1 MALRPELMNSFH
13 DAHGGVVMAL
23 ADVALAV
30 AAITR
35 DGAARG
41 AITVDLSV
49 SFLGPGKGT
58 LRAEARCLRAG
69 RSLAFSE
76 GEILDADGSLVAKAI
91 GHLQAAPLT
100 SLPPRSS
107 GTTVRWSFRAAHS
120 TSRSRPRSRIIRPT
134 RLAERQAIASVPSW
148 SMRAASA
155 VSESSQP
162 GALRVKW
169 ETRWPAP

>member
-1 MALRPELMNSFH
+1 VTLSELIGRPVPFAEFLGIQIVGNEPGKARLTMALRPELMNSFH

-30 AAITR
+30 AAITQ
-35 DGAARG
+35 DGSARG

-76 GEILDADGSLVAKAI
+76 GEILDAEGHLVAKA
-91 GHLQAAPLT
+91 L
-100 SLPPRSS
+100 
-107 GTTVRWSFRAAHS
+107 GTFK
-120 TSRSRPRSRIIRPT
+120 
-134 RLAERQAIASVPSW
+134 
-148 SMRAASA
+148 
-155 VSESSQP
+155 
-162 GALRVKW
+162 LR
-169 ETRWPAP
+169 R

>member
-30 AAITR
+30 AAITQ

-58 LRAEARCLRAG
+58 LLAEARCLRAG

-76 GEILDADGSLVAKAI
+76 GEIRDAEGSLVAKA
-91 GHLQAAPLT
+91 L
-100 SLPPRSS
+100 
-107 GTTVRWSFRAAHS
+107 GTFK
-120 TSRSRPRSRIIRPT
+120 
-134 RLAERQAIASVPSW
+134 
-148 SMRAASA
+148 
-155 VSESSQP
+155 
-162 GALRVKW
+162 LR
-169 ETRWPAP
+169 R

>member
-1 MALRPELMNSFH
+1 MTLSELIGRPVPFAEFLGIRIVRNEPGVARLEMPLRPELMNSFH

-35 DGAARG
+35 DGTARG

-58 LRAEARCLRAG
+58 LVAEARCLRAG

-76 GEILDADGSLVAKAI
+76 GEVRDGEGTLVAKA
-91 GHLQAAPLT
+91 L
-100 SLPPRSS
+100 
-107 GTTVRWSFRAAHS
+107 GTFK
-120 TSRSRPRSRIIRPT
+120 
-134 RLAERQAIASVPSW
+134 
-148 SMRAASA
+148 
-155 VSESSQP
+155 
-162 GALRVKW
+162 LR
-169 ETRWPAP
+169 R

>member
-1 MALRPELMNSFH
+1 MTLSELIGRPVPFAEFLGIRIVGNEPGAARLEMALRPELMNSFH

-30 AAITR
+30 AAITQ

-58 LRAEARCLRAG
+58 LLAEARCLRAG

-76 GEILDADGSLVAKAI
+76 GEIRDGEGTLVAKA
-91 GHLQAAPLT
+91 L
-100 SLPPRSS
+100 
-107 GTTVRWSFRAAHS
+107 GTFK
-120 TSRSRPRSRIIRPT
+120 
-134 RLAERQAIASVPSW
+134 
-148 SMRAASA
+148 
-155 VSESSQP
+155 
-162 GALRVKW
+162 LR
-169 ETRWPAP
+169 R